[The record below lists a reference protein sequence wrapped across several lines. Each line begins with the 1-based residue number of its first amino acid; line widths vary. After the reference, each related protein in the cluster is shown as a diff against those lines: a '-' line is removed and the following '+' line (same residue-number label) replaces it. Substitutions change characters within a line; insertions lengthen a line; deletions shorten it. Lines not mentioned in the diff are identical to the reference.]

1 MGRLSGKIALVTG
14 GTLGPDGPNI
24 GGMTALVMAREGA
37 RVMVAD
43 FDVAGADRIVA
54 SIREAGGEAAS
65 VQIDLHDRAT
75 LTAAV
80 AETVRV
86 FGRIDVLSN
95 NPVIIFAED
104 YELLDVSENAFD
116 QSLSLN
122 ATGYF
127 MLCKAAVAEM
137 VKTGGGSIVN
147 TSTNASI
154 AGDAGRVAY
163 AAGKAAIN
171 SLTQSIATQYGKR
184 GIRCN
189 AILPGLILSPSARA
203 AMDDDGRALF
213 LRHVL
218 TPYLGQPEN
227 IANTAL
233 FLASDEAAYV
243 TGQLICVDGGQLAH
257 HPAWADQLATPVGS
271 LGTATNGV

>member
-1 MGRLSGKIALVTG
+1 MGRLQGKIALVTG

-24 GGMTALVMAREGA
+24 GGVTAQLMAREGA
-37 RVMVAD
+37 TVMVAD
-43 FDVAGADRIVA
+43 YNLEGAETLAENIRKSGGTAEATTINLRDRP
-54 SIREAGGEAAS
+54 
-65 VQIDLHDRAT
+65 T
-75 LTAAV
+75 LSAAV
-80 AETVRV
+80 LHTVKT

-95 NPVIIFAED
+95 NPVVIFAED
-104 YELLDVSENAFD
+104 FELLDISEQAFD
-116 QSLSLN
+116 DSLSLN
-122 ATGYF
+122 GTGYF
-127 MLCKAAVAEM
+127 ALCKAAVGEM
-137 VKTGGGSIVN
+137 VKTGGGAIVN

-163 AAGKAAIN
+163 AAGKASIN

-203 AMDDDGRALF
+203 AMDDNGRALF

-218 TPYLGQPEN
+218 TPHLGKPEN

-233 FLASDEAAYV
+233 FLASDEAAYI

-257 HPAWADQLATPVGS
+257 HPGWADQVDTPVGS
-271 LGTATNGV
+271 LGTA

>member
-1 MGRLSGKIALVTG
+1 MGRLQGKIALVTG

-24 GGMTALVMAREGA
+24 GGATAQLMAREGA

-43 FDVAGADRIVA
+43 YNLQGAEALADD
-54 SIREAGGEAAS
+54 IRRAGGQAAATS
-65 VQIDLHDRAT
+65 INLRDRPT

-80 AETVRV
+80 LHTVET

-95 NPVIIFAED
+95 NPVVIFAED
-104 YELLDVSENAFD
+104 FELLDISEQAFD
-116 QSLSLN
+116 DSLSLN
-122 ATGYF
+122 GTGYF
-127 MLCKAAVAEM
+127 TLCKAAVGEM
-137 VKTGGGSIVN
+137 IKTGGGAIVN
-147 TSTNASI
+147 TSTNASV

-189 AILPGLILSPSARA
+189 AILPGLVLSPSARA
-203 AMDDDGRALF
+203 AMDDKGRALF

-218 TPYLGQPEN
+218 TPYLGKPEN

-233 FLASDEAAYV
+233 FLASDEAAYI

-257 HPAWADQLATPVGS
+257 HPAWADQVDAPVGS
-271 LGTATNGV
+271 LGTA